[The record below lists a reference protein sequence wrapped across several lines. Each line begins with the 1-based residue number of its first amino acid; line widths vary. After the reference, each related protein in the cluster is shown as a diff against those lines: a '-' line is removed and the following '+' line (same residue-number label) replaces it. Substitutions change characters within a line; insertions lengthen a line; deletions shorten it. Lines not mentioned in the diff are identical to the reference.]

1 MKTFFKKIIVA
12 ILFFEAKLV
21 LAKYRPK
28 IVAVTGSVG
37 KTSAKDAIYAVLAQ
51 FYYVRKSE
59 KSFNSEIGLPLTILG
74 LHNAWNNPLAW
85 IQNIVQGAWLVIHP
99 AKKYPEWLVLEA
111 GVGKPGDM
119 KDIAKLIKTDV
130 VVFTEFSKNPV
141 HVEFFEGS
149 TDAVLKEKALL
160 ITSLKKDGIL
170 LLNRDNEMI
179 MSLKENAK
187 HITYTYGMDA
197 NADVSISNDSIS
209 YERDGIP
216 SGVNFRINYEGN
228 SLPVHLEGVFGR
240 NHIYSALIALAVT
253 HVEKLNM
260 LQAIEALKD
269 YEIAP
274 GRMRLLEGEKG
285 TYIIDD
291 TYNASPI
298 AMQAALHTLG
308 DMKVKGRKIAVL
320 GDMLELGRLTEE
332 SHKEIGAL
340 AQQSADVLVVVGKR
354 ANHIAEGAIEA
365 GYSEE
370 RIFKFDTADQAKT
383 EIEQMIR
390 EGDIILVKG
399 SQGMRMEKIVEEI
412 MAHPE
417 LKEKLLVRQEVEWR
431 NR

>member
-1 MKTFFKKIIVA
+1 
-12 ILFFEAKLV
+12 
-21 LAKYRPK
+21 
-28 IVAVTGSVG
+28 
-37 KTSAKDAIYAVLAQ
+37 
-51 FYYVRKSE
+51 
-59 KSFNSEIGLPLTILG
+59 
-74 LHNAWNNPLAW
+74 
-85 IQNIVQGAWLVIHP
+85 
-99 AKKYPEWLVLEA
+99 
-111 GVGKPGDM
+111 
-119 KDIAKLIKTDV
+119 
-130 VVFTEFSKNPV
+130 
-141 HVEFFEGS
+141 
-149 TDAVLKEKALL
+149 L

-298 AMQAALHTLG
+298 AMQAALHTLQ

-354 ANHIAEGAIEA
+354 ASHIAEGAIEA
-365 GYSEE
+365 GYNEE

-383 EIEQMIR
+383 EIEQMIH

-417 LKEKLLVRQEVEWR
+417 LKEKLLVRQEEEWR